1 MTKKSTNLLGI
12 IITILAGTY
21 FYITCCS
28 ECGMA
33 SNEKPQ
39 KEVMAPVV
47 PEATSYPFAFN
58 SGGYDY
64 STNDNFNFNPS
75 SSAILMP
82 VSQNVENGIDGLK
95 SFLTNN
101 TGKVVNI
108 TGFYKSDEENDSAFP
123 NLGLA
128 RANAVKNYFVSKGI
142 PSSLLNPVGVL
153 NDDLVPKDN
162 IYLGPLEYGLG
173 DRSEDA
179 DAKLKELY
187 DRINNDPLVL
197 QFNTAEASINMTAA
211 QRQKFADISSY
222 LDKVDG
228 SMANVVGHSDNTGQ
242 RAANIVLGQQRA
254 DFAKSYLMRN
264 GIPESKINATSKG
277 PDEPIAS
284 NATEEGKAQNR
295 RTVITLN

>member
-12 IITILAGTY
+12 IIIILAGTY

-75 SSAILMP
+75 SADILMP

-101 TGKVVNI
+101 AGKVVNI

-142 PSSLLNPVGVL
+142 PSSVLNPVGVL

-242 RAANIVLGQQRA
+242 RAANIVLGQQRS

>member
-12 IITILAGTY
+12 IIIILAGTY

-75 SSAILMP
+75 SADILMP

-101 TGKVVNI
+101 AGKVVNI

-142 PSSLLNPVGVL
+142 PSSVLNPVGVL

>member
-28 ECGMA
+28 ECGMS

-101 TGKVVNI
+101 AGKVVNI

-142 PSSLLNPVGVL
+142 PSSVLNPVGVL

-222 LDKVDG
+222 LDKFDG

>member
-12 IITILAGTY
+12 IIIILAGTY

-101 TGKVVNI
+101 AGKVVNI

-142 PSSLLNPVGVL
+142 PSSVLNPVGVL

-242 RAANIVLGQQRA
+242 RAANIVLGQQRS